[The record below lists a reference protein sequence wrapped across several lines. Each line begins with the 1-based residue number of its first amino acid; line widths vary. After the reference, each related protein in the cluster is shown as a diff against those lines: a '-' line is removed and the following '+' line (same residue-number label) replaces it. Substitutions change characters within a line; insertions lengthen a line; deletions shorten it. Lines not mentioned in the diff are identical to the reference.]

1 VRSVGNELQP
11 ASLREVIVELKS
23 EIQFYEKEEM
33 RLKEAREVASKRLK
47 SARWKQRELKQ
58 KMFVGEERRDRVEDK
73 IAVAEKRLDSI
84 CGSLQS
90 SLDRRDWID
99 TRKKGVEDQ
108 SSELEMKIMQAKKW
122 GQTIWTQLSEKL
134 AERSQRHYHYSFVES
149 EAEKSQAKIR
159 SLEDHLGIL
168 KQKKEII
175 LKHGAAKKSANMKNK
190 ALIEQMEDDIKKS
203 IERCSLANQHY
214 ITLKLYRDSL
224 IAEAENVR
232 EMRRDIDD
240 QLKGALRRKENR
252 IINPSYRVQYY
263 R

>member
-1 VRSVGNELQP
+1 MRSVGNELQP

-23 EIQFYEKEEM
+23 EIQFYEKEEI

-47 SARWKQRELKQ
+47 SARWKQRDLKQ
-58 KMFVGEERRDRVEDK
+58 KIFLGEEKRDRVEDK
-73 IAVAEKRLDSI
+73 IAVAEKRIDSI
-84 CGSLQS
+84 CASLKS

-99 TRKKGVEDQ
+99 TRKRGVEDQ
-108 SSELEMKIMQAKKW
+108 SAELEMKVMQAKKW
-122 GQTIWTQLSEKL
+122 GQTAWKQLSEKL
-134 AERSQRHYHYSFVES
+134 AERSQRHYHNSFVES

-168 KQKKEII
+168 QQKKEMI
-175 LKHGAAKKSANMKNK
+175 LKHGVAKKSANMKNR

-203 IERCSLANQHY
+203 IERCSLVNQHY
-214 ITLKLYRDSL
+214 ITLKLYRDS
-224 IAEAENVR
+224 IVSEIENIR

-240 QLKGALRRKENR
+240 QLKGALRRMENR